1 METDMN
7 ATPELYQ
14 GVHPSVSSWRSRVAA
29 RKSLLSLHSRYVH
42 LASRLQSFFL
52 LFLRLTI
59 AWQLAESGLGHLMNV
74 QGTAQHFKEW
84 GVPLPVLS
92 VYISGTTEI
101 VGGIMLILGFGAR
114 FIAVPLLINF
124 IVAYAAASRD
134 NLIQVI
140 AGPKRL
146 EGYDAVI
153 NDAAFTMIVLSLAM
167 LAFGAGRVSVDYL
180 IERRVQKAAAG
191 TR

>member
-1 METDMN
+1 MN
-7 ATPELYQ
+7 ATSELNP
-14 GVHPSVSSWRSRVAA
+14 GVHPSVSSWRSQVAA
-29 RKSLLSLHSRYVH
+29 RKSLLALHGQYVH
-42 LASRLQSFFL
+42 LASNLQSFFL

-59 AWQLAESGLGHLMNV
+59 AWQLAESGFGHLMNV

-92 VYISGTTEI
+92 VYISGTTEL

-114 FIAVPLLINF
+114 LIAVPLLFNF
-124 IVAYAAASRD
+124 IVAYATASRD
-134 NLIQVI
+134 NLVQLVF
-140 AGPKRL
+140 GPKRL

-167 LAFGAGRVSVDYL
+167 LAFGAGRVSVDHL
-180 IERRVQKAAAG
+180 IRRRVQKAAAG